1 MLVHLKAIGSGSP
14 AAKALMTTR
23 RFFGARALF
32 APTSATTTIAS
43 KQSRIVE
50 RIALC
55 GHNEAGDF
63 AVARAPTRQHA
74 SLRPSRD
81 ADRHSAPRAS
91 PASRHADRL
100 LSARG
105 VQRAQAVS

>member
-1 MLVHLKAIGSGSP
+1 MLVHLKAMGSGSP

-81 ADRHSAPRAS
+81 ADRHAAAS